1 MSKYAEDLQYEK
13 YIIEKKDK
21 KQPQV
26 SQNNYTILPLK
37 NLKKEEVGEEDFDI
51 LPNIPFLS
59 YCIGAVKSGK
69 SLFMANLFFN
79 PNFPYKNAFDIKILI
94 SNTAYNDKIMKPI
107 IEQFDFVFTDYS
119 DSLIYEI
126 IEMIEADDS
135 DSKYLLVLEDIIGNV
150 NVKRASGSID
160 ALTGLTTKYRHIG
173 NEDKEGKLSIFII
186 SQYFKYLNAIQRLN
200 ASAYFLM
207 GNSPEIELKKMSQ
220 EMSVFGG
227 SEKEFINIY
236 KQSKQEPFDFCFLN
250 IQDLTARRNFEETPI
265 WSQQDN
271 MNSSG
276 DKKNGREKTDE
287 KDETDEENYGQE
299 IDGKKY

>member
-13 YIIEKKDK
+13 YELS
-21 KQPQV
+21 KQPPPPL
-26 SQNNYTILPLK
+26 NNYKILPLK

-51 LPNIPFLS
+51 LPNIPFLA

-79 PNFPYKNAFDIKILI
+79 PNFPYKNTFDVKILI

-107 IEQFDFVFTDYS
+107 IEQFDFVFTDYN
-119 DSLIYEI
+119 DALLEEI
-126 IEMIEADDS
+126 ISMVETDDS
-135 DSKYLLVLEDIIGNV
+135 DCKYLLVLEDIIGNV
-150 NVKRASGSID
+150 NVKRMGGSID

-186 SQYFKYLNAIQRLN
+186 SQYFKYLNSIQRLN

-207 GNSPEIELKKMSQ
+207 GNSPEVELKKMSQ

-227 SEKEFINIY
+227 SEKEFVGIY
-236 KQSKQEPFDFCFLN
+236 NQTKQEPFDFCFLN
-250 IQDLTARRNFEETPI
+250 IQDLTARRNFEENPI
-265 WSQQDN
+265 WSAHE
-271 MNSSG
+271 
-276 DKKNGREKTDE
+276 KKTGEEKKKGENEDVEDE
-287 KDETDEENYGQE
+287 NEIPELQT

>member
-13 YIIEKKDK
+13 YELS
-21 KQPQV
+21 KQPQPHTA
-26 SQNNYTILPLK
+26 SNYKILPLK

-51 LPNIPFLS
+51 LPNIPFLA

-79 PNFPYKNAFDIKILI
+79 PNFPYKNTFDVKILI

-107 IEQFDFVFTDYS
+107 IEQFDFVFTDYN
-119 DSLIYEI
+119 DALLEEI
-126 IEMIEADDS
+126 ISMVENDDS
-135 DSKYLLVLEDIIGNV
+135 DCKYLLVLEDIIGNV
-150 NVKRASGSID
+150 NVKRMGGSID

-186 SQYFKYLNAIQRLN
+186 SQYFKYLNSIQRLN

-207 GNSPEIELKKMSQ
+207 GNSPECELKKMSQ

-250 IQDLTARRNFEETPI
+250 IQDLTARRNFEDTAL
-265 WSQQDN
+265 WSAHEKKDGN
-271 MNSSG
+271 
-276 DKKNGREKTDE
+276 DKKNRENKDEEDE
-287 KDETDEENYGQE
+287 KELQE
-299 IDGKKY
+299 IDGEKY

>member
-13 YIIEKKDK
+13 YELS
-21 KQPQV
+21 KQPPPPV
-26 SQNNYTILPLK
+26 NNYKILPLK

-51 LPNIPFLS
+51 LPNVPFLA

-79 PNFPYKNAFDIKILI
+79 PNFPYKNTFDVKILI

-107 IEQFDFVFTDYS
+107 IEQFDFVFTDYN
-119 DSLIYEI
+119 DALLEEI
-126 IEMIEADDS
+126 ISMVETDDS
-135 DSKYLLVLEDIIGNV
+135 DCKYLLVLEDIIGNV
-150 NVKRASGSID
+150 NVKRMGGSID

-186 SQYFKYLNAIQRLN
+186 SQYFKYLNSIQRLN

-207 GNSPEIELKKMSQ
+207 GNSPEVELKKMSQ

-227 SEKEFINIY
+227 SEKEFVGIY
-236 KQSKQEPFDFCFLN
+236 NQSKQEPFDFCFLN
-250 IQDLTARRNFEETPI
+250 IQDLTARRNFEEKPI
-265 WSQQDN
+265 WSAHEKK
-271 MNSSG
+271 SG
-276 DKKNGREKTDE
+276 EEKKERENEDVGDE
-287 KDETDEENYGQE
+287 NEMPELQT